1 MIVLNFDPRAS
12 LICLRL
18 TLEATYRRTAVLIF
32 DPGASLT
39 LLTPRLAE
47 SLGCQLE
54 AAPQSAAIFTAGGVA
69 RARRIRIKSLSLYG
83 EVFAAIEVLCAPL
96 PDGLGA
102 DGLLGLDVLRHFK
115 IGLDFQTG
123 TLTFERIV

>member
-1 MIVLNFDPRAS
+1 MPPDHARS
-12 LICLRL
+12 LLPKNCP
-18 TLEATYRRTAVLIF
+18 LIF

-47 SLGCQLE
+47 SLGCQLGSS
-54 AAPQSAAIFTAGGVA
+54 PQSASIFTAGGMA
-69 RARRIRIKSLSLYG
+69 RARRIRLKSLSFYG
-83 EVFAAIEVLCAPL
+83 EVFASIEVLCAPL
-96 PDGLGA
+96 PEGLGA

-123 TLTFERIV
+123 TLTFERIGR